1 MNPVYPCCLILFN
14 IQESTTININHEEKR
29 ETALDFSLTG
39 AKCVALVDS
48 LYMDIVKGNMA
59 AASETVGE
67 LTKYAV
73 ELIEQ
78 SEQMVSKMN
87 KVFEEHKQ
95 KTEEIQRN
103 IASLHEQENALR
115 LTLSHKEASLKIAQ
129 DELSRA
135 QAALSDANTKLQQ
148 AHDEVARAREKSA
161 VTQRFT
167 TAAGIIFG
175 TVIPISILG
184 PLLGGYT
191 GNRIGAVI
199 SEDDVRIAERAVE
212 QCKQKVKRHQADH
225 NTFKFDISQIEK
237 DISVIQEQIKRQEEE
252 RLKTNESAKQIK
264 GAAVLFQKAFIF
276 WKTFSRHRSEHGG
289 NHAELFHGI
298 IIEKAKEKEKE
309 NLDIL
314 KCDGCKKVAMSFVEA
329 WEVMVTN
336 FMKGY
341 EFISAPSPPPP
352 PPHTHTHTTLS
363 HDEMQLAINSY
374 D

>member
-1 MNPVYPCCLILFN
+1 MIITLIKVWVASQVL
-14 IQESTTININHEEKR
+14 SLGHSNHEEKR
-29 ETALDFSLTG
+29 ETALDFSTTG
-39 AKCVALVDS
+39 AKCVALVES
-48 LYMDIVKGNMA
+48 LHMDIVKGNMA
-59 AASETVGE
+59 AASETVGV

-78 SEQMVSKMN
+78 SEQMASNMN

-135 QAALSDANTKLQQ
+135 QAALSDANTKLQR

-161 VTQRFT
+161 VTQGFT

-175 TVIPISILG
+175 AFIPIPILG

-199 SEDDVRIAERAVE
+199 SEDDVSIAEQAVE

-225 NTFKFDISQIEK
+225 NTLKFDISQIEK
-237 DISVIQEQIKRQEEE
+237 DISVIQEKINRQEEE

-264 GAAVLFQKAFIF
+264 GAAVFFQKAFVF
-276 WKTFSRHRSEHGG
+276 WENVQQVSEHGS
-289 NHAELFHGI
+289 NRAKLLQGI
-298 IIEKAKEKEKE
+298 IGKAKEKE
-309 NLDIL
+309 NLDFL

-341 EFISAPSPPPP
+341 EFISG
-352 PPHTHTHTTLS
+352 PPHTHYIES
-363 HDEMQLAINSY
+363 
-374 D
+374 